1 MTHCCAITEQ
11 QVEEK
16 QPRSPFQTALET
28 GDLDAIRRIPKSDLH
43 NHFFLG
49 GNRALVSEWAGKDIA
64 PLDHKL
70 GCMAEMHEWVQAHFG
85 TLFAGPQGRLKA
97 FEATLVQAKLDG
109 VTRLETGETPWAI
122 TLHNGSATALTDAW
136 KGVHARV
143 APNIEWIPQLDLARE
158 VPVDV
163 HARRLAPFLELG
175 FWRTLDMSGDE
186 LAQPTAVFK
195 PLYRMAK
202 SAGLR
207 LKAHV
212 GEWGDADS
220 VQRAV
225 DELELDEVQHGI
237 AAAQSTSVMKFLA
250 DNRIRLNVCPTSNVQ
265 LGRVES
271 LADHP
276 IRKLYDAGVKVTVNT
291 DDVLVFGQSVSDE
304 FLNLYRVG
312 LFDAAELDELRQN
325 GLTDEP
331 APNRP
336 ILGDHG

>member
-1 MTHCCAITEQ
+1 
-11 QVEEK
+11 VEEE

-28 GDLDAIRRIPKSDLH
+28 GDLDAIRRVPKSDLH

-49 GNRALVSEWAGKDIA
+49 GNRAFVSEWAGKDIA

-70 GCMAEMHEWVQAHFG
+70 GCMAEMHEWVQAQFG
-85 TLFAGPQGRLKA
+85 TLFAGAQGRLKA
-97 FEATLVQAKLDG
+97 FEATLVQAKFDG

-136 KGVHARV
+136 RGVHARV

-186 LAQPTAVFK
+186 LAQPTAAFK
-195 PLYRMAK
+195 SLYRKAK
-202 SAGLR
+202 DAGLR

-225 DELELDEVQHGI
+225 EELELDEVQHGI
-237 AAAQSTSVMKFLA
+237 AAAQSISVMKFLA
-250 DNRIRLNVCPTSNVQ
+250 DNRIRLNICPTSNVL

-271 LADHP
+271 LAEHP

-304 FLNLYRVG
+304 FLNLYRAG
-312 LFDAAELDELRQN
+312 LFGAAELDELRQN
-325 GLTDEP
+325 GLSDEP
-331 APNRP
+331 VLNRP
-336 ILGDHG
+336 ILEDHG